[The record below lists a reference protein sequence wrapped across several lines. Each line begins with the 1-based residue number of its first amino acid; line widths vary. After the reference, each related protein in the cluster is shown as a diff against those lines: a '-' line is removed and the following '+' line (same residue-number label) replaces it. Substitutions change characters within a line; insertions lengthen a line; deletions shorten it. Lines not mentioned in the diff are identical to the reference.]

1 MDGFIKG
8 WNRLSNAR
16 LEEKL
21 SRLWTS
27 KQLENERKFSKMRK
41 VHEKEVRQLEKMSE
55 NQGEGTKR
63 QLDPRALLKYEY
75 ASAPTK
81 AKQIGH
87 ILGGLTSSYLD
98 TFEGLD
104 EIEKIIGARKS
115 SHASFDKIEKK
126 TDQNAEK
133 SLKIKS
139 NRKNQPA
146 TSILEDFKI
155 AVRPQTPTI
164 DEDTDTDVF
173 QAALIIQKTVR
184 GRADQ
189 IRMQRELKLNQ
200 DLIQELREQYPITP
214 GEQSKGSTQRSEN
227 EDEQL
232 QAEDRIEEFL
242 SRIESDTLG
251 KMIDYLSFELTHS
264 VITPRAQD
272 ILELDNMERDKRRE
286 EKQNQ
291 LYSQILQ
298 VTRSTVNLYLDQLL
312 LSTVYKAGDI
322 SSLFV
327 KYFLGFR

>member
-1 MDGFIKG
+1 
-8 WNRLSNAR
+8 
-16 LEEKL
+16 
-21 SRLWTS
+21 
-27 KQLENERKFSKMRK
+27 MRK
-41 VHEKEVRQLEKMSE
+41 VHEKEVRQLERMNE
-55 NQGEGTKR
+55 NQGEGIKR
-63 QLDPRALLKYEY
+63 QLDPRAMLKYEF

-98 TFEGLD
+98 TFEGLE

-115 SHASFDKIEKK
+115 SPASFDKIEKK
-126 TDQNAEK
+126 TGQNVDK
-133 SLKIKS
+133 SLKIKTS
-139 NRKNQPA
+139 RQNEPA
-146 TSILEDFKI
+146 ASILADFKI

-164 DEDTDTDVF
+164 DEDTDTEVF

-189 IRMQRELKLNQ
+189 IRLQRELKLNQ

-214 GEQSKGSTQRSEN
+214 AEQSKGSTQRLEN
-227 EDEQL
+227 QDEEL
-232 QAEDRIEEFL
+232 HAEDRIEEFL
-242 SRIESDTLG
+242 SSIESDTLG

-272 ILELDNMERDKRRE
+272 ILELNQVERDKRQE
-286 EKQNQ
+286 EKQDQ

-322 SSLFV
+322 FSLFV
-327 KYFLGFR
+327 KKSFGDLDKKASFILIKR

>member
-1 MDGFIKG
+1 M
-8 WNRLSNAR
+8 
-16 LEEKL
+16 
-21 SRLWTS
+21 WTS

-81 AKQIGH
+81 AKQ

-173 QAALIIQKTVR
+173 QAALLIQKTVR